1 MPEFAQY
8 QVWLCD
14 WTGSK
19 LALLHAS
26 GVHESDFLS
35 IAWHH
40 KLNDATVY
48 RAEFVAETDTKDL
61 FRVDYGILVERD
73 YGSGYYEEFYGFH
86 HNPEELMTGQ
96 FDEHYWASTGMSPE
110 WLIDQ
115 PVLTPVPSASQ
126 QWRDY
131 GIWWMFGPADDVMKA
146 MVSESM
152 GGGAALERQFSNFS
166 VEGNRGEGTYGCYE
180 GRYDRLLTAVKTL
193 AGETW
198 QTDFRV
204 VRVSD
209 GFEFRT
215 YCPYYGT
222 DRRKGYAANPTIFSL
237 EFENVLEP
245 FVGVS
250 RTQEVTYLYGGWE
263 GGGGEQDIV
272 EAENSDA
279 IAESPYRR
287 REDYVDVSDTAS
299 IDSVPD
305 ILEQYLVDLGAI
317 TTVTFKPVQT
327 EWCLY
332 GRDWALG
339 DLVTLVLW
347 GNEYDMRITEVAG
360 AIDGQNEEVIEGKA
374 ELWTRSET
382 V

>member
-14 WTGSK
+14 WSGSK

-35 IAWHH
+35 IAWQH
-40 KLNDATVY
+40 KLNDSGVY
-48 RAEFVAETDTKDL
+48 RAEFVAETTTKDL

-73 YGSGYYEEFYGFH
+73 YGAGYYEEYYGLH
-86 HNPEELMTGQ
+86 HNHQEWMRGSQ
-96 FDEHYWASTGMSPE
+96 DEHYWASSGLSPE

-115 PVLTPVPSASQ
+115 PILTPVPSASG

-131 GIWWMFGPADDVMKA
+131 GIWWMHGPADNVMKA
-146 MVSESM
+146 MVSENM
-152 GGGAALERQFSNFS
+152 GGGAAADRQFDYFS
-166 VEGNRGEGTYGCYE
+166 VEGDKGEGTWSCYD
-180 GRYDRLLTAVKTL
+180 GRYDRLLQAVQGIS
-193 AGETW
+193 GETW

-222 DRRKGYAANPTIFSL
+222 DRRKGHSANPTIFSL
-237 EFENVLEP
+237 EFENVLNP
-245 FVGVS
+245 LVS
-250 RTQEVTYLYGGWE
+250 VKRSDEVTYYYGGWE

-272 EAENSDA
+272 EAENTDA
-279 IAESPYRR
+279 IAESPFRR
-287 REDYVDVSDTAS
+287 REDYMDVSDVAS
-299 IDSVPD
+299 IDTVPD
-305 ILEQYLVDLGAI
+305 VLEQALVDMGKV
-317 TTVTFKPVQT
+317 TEVTFNPVQT

-347 GNEYDMRITEVAG
+347 GTEYDMRVTEVAG
-360 AIDGQNEEVIEGKA
+360 VIDGQNEEVIEGKI